1 VNLCHEERT
10 TVREKELEKKMVRAV
25 RRCGGLALKFVSP
38 GIAGVPDRIVLLPG
52 GRLVFA
58 EMKAPGE
65 KPGALQAFRH
75 EQLRKLGFRV
85 VVVDSTEKI
94 GEMLNEICSSCVPD
108 VRDGVYTDPSGGG
121 HPAADGSGEKR
132 DYADGDEDTF

>member
-1 VNLCHEERT
+1 MIPVNLCHEERT
-10 TVREKELEKKMVRAV
+10 TVREKELEKKMMRAV

-52 GRLVFA
+52 GRIVFV

-65 KPGALQAFRH
+65 KPGALQTFRH

-85 VVVDSTEKI
+85 IVIDSMKQIQT
-94 GEMLNEICSSCVPD
+94 LL
-108 VRDGVYTDPSGGG
+108 
-121 HPAADGSGEKR
+121 
-132 DYADGDEDTF
+132 DETQKN